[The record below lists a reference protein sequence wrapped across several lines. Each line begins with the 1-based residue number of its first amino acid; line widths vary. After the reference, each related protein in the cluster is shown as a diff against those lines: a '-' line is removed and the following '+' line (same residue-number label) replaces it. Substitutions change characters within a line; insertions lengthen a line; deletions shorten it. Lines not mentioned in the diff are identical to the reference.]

1 MDYLFN
7 QQSLNTPAKL
17 RGTSHWYWG
26 LGARFKIRDNDN
38 DDDFAGVRLPFGI
51 NFYPQTLS
59 LELFAEIVPAFNEL
73 SYQGVPDVRVI
84 VFQGIPVAAM
94 IRLPSRLSNGNVN
107 LHQGAIG
114 VGIDLKIG
122 ITGLEVTQNRAQTLR
137 SWAI

>member
-1 MDYLFN
+1 VDYLFN
-7 QQSLNTPAKL
+7 QQSLNTPAEL

-26 LGARFKIRDNDN
+26 LGARFKIRGNDN

-51 NFYPQTLS
+51 NFYPQTLP

>member
-1 MDYLFN
+1 MMM
-7 QQSLNTPAKL
+7 
-17 RGTSHWYWG
+17 TSH
-26 LGARFKIRDNDN
+26 
-38 DDDFAGVRLPFGI
+38 VRLPFGI
-51 NFYPQTLS
+51 NFYPQTLP